1 VDVAAAAAYLAGRGL
16 LSVLLESGGAL
27 AASFWEAR
35 LVSKAIIFIAPKII
49 GGSAAA
55 TPVDGPGLS
64 WLMAEAVPLEKMKV
78 RRFGPDL
85 ALEGE
90 VRG

>member
-1 VDVAAAAAYLAGRGL
+1 L
-16 LSVLLESGGAL
+16 LSVLLESGGTL
-27 AASFWEAR
+27 AASFWQAR
-35 LVSKAIIFIAPKII
+35 LVSKALVFIAPKII
-49 GGSAAA
+49 GGSDAA

-64 WLMAEAVPLEKMKV
+64 WLMSEAVVLGKIKV
-78 RRFGPDL
+78 RRFGRDV